1 MRSSVWTTA
10 EEFALSWQPPARD
23 LRLEGNNTKM
33 NMWKRA
39 IAGTTMAAM
48 LAAAAPSAAL
58 ADGAASTRNILLGA
72 GLATYLIIQHNR
84 KVHERYAED
93 ARQQAA
99 LQSQN
104 SNMQA
109 AYNSERSAYNN
120 AQAEIVDL
128 KREVAYQHSVIVQG
142 RQTAMQT
149 GFGSQPRTQV
159 AAATYG
165 PSRQV
170 SMVNYGWGKI

>member
-1 MRSSVWTTA
+1 M
-10 EEFALSWQPPARD
+10 
-23 LRLEGNNTKM
+23 
-33 NMWKRA
+33 MWKKA

-48 LAAAAPSAAL
+48 LALAAPSAAM

-93 ARQQAA
+93 ARRQAQ

-104 SNMQA
+104 QNMAA
-109 AYNSERSAYNN
+109 AYSSERSAYSN
-120 AQAEIVDL
+120 ALSEIVDL
-128 KREVAYQHSVIVQG
+128 KREVAYQHSVIVGQRHQLGMQG
-142 RQTAMQT
+142 
-149 GFGSQPRTQV
+149 GFARTRV
-159 AAATYG
+159 AGASLS

-170 SMVNYGWGKI
+170 SMVSYGWGRI